1 MQCLCYFYIL
11 LHCSTPLLSLPVRAL
26 LTSRSVMQPVRTSI
40 NSLHHDCSVG
50 RTKHSIVLLSFFKD
64 TKFATIT
71 VPHPAPP
78 HLPTAVWVES
88 WEPLAVLQHRWQ
100 LHGGPVG
107 VFAERH
113 LSSLSLMR
121 QKWTVHMLKLLN
133 LQLNSWHLRA
143 GIKMAALCD
152 R

>member
-26 LTSRSVMQPVRTSI
+26 LTSRSVMQPVRTSVNYI
-40 NSLHHDCSVG
+40 TTAQWDVLNSQQFYCPFS
-50 RTKHSIVLLSFFKD
+50 RTLNLQLSQSP
-64 TKFATIT
+64 TQ
-71 VPHPAPP
+71 HP
-78 HLPTAVWVES
+78 LPTAVWVES
-88 WEPLAVLQHRWQ
+88 WEPLAVLRHRWQ

-121 QKWTVHMLKLLN
+121 QKWTVHMLKPLN